1 MARTRAE
8 RATMADGLNMFVLLW
23 WTRGD
28 LVDDELCLVGNAAC
42 GGNVKRH
49 GSALGCGRD
58 RLIHAIT
65 GAGGPMIPVRHLGG
79 ALHSRRQ
86 RQRVV
91 DFVAGVELEC
101 LRQEE

>member
-1 MARTRAE
+1 MARIRAE
-8 RATMADGLNMFVLLW
+8 RATIATIPDGLSMFVLLW
-23 WTRGD
+23 LTHGN

-65 GAGGPMIPVRHLGG
+65 SAGGPMIPVRHLAR
-79 ALHSRRQ
+79 ALHPRRQ

-101 LRQEE
+101 L